1 LQLAGKKLMTKQ
13 EKQAI
18 MRNTFE
24 QWQESGL
31 TQAAFAK
38 MHSIPKATL
47 SYWVNKFRQEEGQ
60 DFIQLN
66 GLSAYGISIRYPNGV
81 EVGLPMQTSAGF
93 IKHLINY

>member
-1 LQLAGKKLMTKQ
+1 MTLQ

-31 TQAAFAK
+31 TQTAFARK
-38 MHSIPKATL
+38 HSIPKATL
-47 SYWVNKFRQEEGQ
+47 SYWINKFRQEVGQ

-66 GLSAYGISIRYPNGV
+66 GLSAYGISISYPNGV
-81 EVGLPMQTSAGF
+81 EVGLPVQTPASF
-93 IKHLINY
+93 IKLLINYQS